1 VIAVQGFRQPFKRV
15 QVFKNVIVYRLGA
28 DWSATLAQVE
38 SALDSARFV
47 ECGPSQERSIGWIE
61 PRGEAHGPLVEA
73 VGGQWILKLMIEAKV
88 VPASVLNRKVK
99 DQVDHIETTT
109 GRKPGKKEKRDIKE
123 DLKLSLLPMAFS
135 KQAAVTVWIDPSAR
149 LLVLDVGSQAKAD
162 EVVTAL
168 VKSLDGFAPTLLNT
182 LTSPTVAMSGWLV
195 SQEPPAGFTVDRE
208 CELKAT
214 DESKAVVRYARHPLD
229 NDEVVAH
236 VQGGKQA
243 SKLALTWDSR
253 VSFMLTESLQIKKI
267 AFLDVVMDGVSD
279 RKNEG
284 FDTDVV
290 LATGELGRLIPDL
303 VAALGGELPTN
314 LGPDPG
320 RQ

>member
-1 VIAVQGFRQPFKRV
+1 M
-15 QVFKNVIVYRLGA
+15 FKNVIVYRLGA
-28 DWSATLAQVE
+28 DWTATLAQVE
-38 SALDSARFV
+38 AGLDSARFV
-47 ECGPSQERSIGWIE
+47 ECGPSQERSLGWVE

-73 VGGQWILKLMIEAKV
+73 VGGQWILKLMIEAKA

-99 DQVDHIETTT
+99 DQVDHIEATT
-109 GRKPGKKEKRDIKE
+109 GRKPGKKEQRDIKE
-123 DLKLSLLPMAFS
+123 DLKLSLLPMAFC
-135 KQAAVTVWIDPSAR
+135 KQVAVTVWIDPSAR
-149 LLVLDVGSQAKAD
+149 LMVLDAGSQARAD

-182 LTSPTVAMSGWLV
+182 VTSPAVAMSEWLV
-195 SQEPPAGFTVDRE
+195 SQEPAEGFSVDRE

-253 VSFMLTESLQIKKI
+253 VSFMLTESQQIKKI

-284 FDTDVV
+284 FDTDVA
-290 LATGELGRLIPDL
+290 LATGELRRLIPDL
-303 VAALGGELPTN
+303 VAALGGELPIS
-314 LGPDPG
+314 
-320 RQ
+320 

>member
-1 VIAVQGFRQPFKRV
+1 M
-15 QVFKNVIVYRLGA
+15 FKNVIVYRLGP
-28 DWSATLAQVE
+28 DWTATLAQVE
-38 SALDSARFV
+38 AGLDSARFV
-47 ECGPSQERSIGWIE
+47 ECGPSQERSLGWVE

-73 VGGQWILKLMIEAKV
+73 VGGQWILKLMIEAKA

-99 DQVDHIETTT
+99 DQVDHIEATT
-109 GRKPGKKEKRDIKE
+109 GRKPGKKEQRDIKE
-123 DLKLSLLPMAFS
+123 DLKLSLLPMAFC
-135 KQAAVTVWIDPSAR
+135 KQVAVTVWIDPTAR
-149 LLVLDVGSQAKAD
+149 LLVLDAGSQARAD

-182 LTSPTVAMSGWLV
+182 VTSPAVAMSEWLV
-195 SQEPPAGFTVDRE
+195 SQEPAEGFSVDRE

-253 VSFMLTESLQIKKI
+253 VSFMLTESQQIKKI

-284 FDTDVV
+284 FDTDVA
-290 LATGELGRLIPDL
+290 LATGELRRLIPDL
-303 VAALGGELPTN
+303 VAALGGELPIS
-314 LGPDPG
+314 
-320 RQ
+320 

>member
-1 VIAVQGFRQPFKRV
+1 M
-15 QVFKNVIVYRLGA
+15 FKNVIVYRLGA
-28 DWSATLAQVE
+28 DWTATLAQVE
-38 SALDSARFV
+38 AGLDSARFV
-47 ECGPSQERSIGWIE
+47 ECGPSQERSLGWVE

-73 VGGQWILKLMIEAKV
+73 VGGQWLLKLMIEAKA

-99 DQVDHIETTT
+99 DQVDHIEATT
-109 GRKPGKKEKRDIKE
+109 GRKPGKKEQRDIKE
-123 DLKLSLLPMAFS
+123 DLKLSLLPMAFC
-135 KQAAVTVWIDPSAR
+135 KQVAVTVWIDPSAR
-149 LLVLDVGSQAKAD
+149 LMVLDAGSQARAD

-182 LTSPTVAMSGWLV
+182 VTSPAVAMSEWLV
-195 SQEPPAGFTVDRE
+195 SQEPAAGFTVDRE

-284 FDTDVV
+284 FDTDVA
-290 LATGELGRLIPDL
+290 LATGELRRLIPDL
-303 VAALGGELPTN
+303 VAALGGEVPIS
-314 LGPDPG
+314 
-320 RQ
+320 

>member
-1 VIAVQGFRQPFKRV
+1 M
-15 QVFKNVIVYRLGA
+15 FKNVIVYRLGA
-28 DWSATLAQVE
+28 DWTATLAQVE
-38 SALDSARFV
+38 AGLDSARFV
-47 ECGPSQERSIGWIE
+47 ECGPSQERSLGWVE

-73 VGGQWILKLMIEAKV
+73 VGGQWILKLMIEAKA

-99 DQVDHIETTT
+99 DQVDHIEATT
-109 GRKPGKKEKRDIKE
+109 GRKPGKKEQRDIKE
-123 DLKLSLLPMAFS
+123 DLKLSLLPMAFC
-135 KQAAVTVWIDPSAR
+135 KQVAVTVWIDPSAR
-149 LLVLDVGSQAKAD
+149 LMVLDAGSQARAD

-182 LTSPTVAMSGWLV
+182 VTSPTVAMSEWLV
-195 SQEPPAGFTVDRE
+195 SQEPAEGFSVDRE

-284 FDTDVV
+284 FDTDVA
-290 LATGELGRLIPDL
+290 LATGELRRLIPDL
-303 VAALGGELPTN
+303 VAALGGELPIS
-314 LGPDPG
+314 
-320 RQ
+320 

>member
-1 VIAVQGFRQPFKRV
+1 M
-15 QVFKNVIVYRLGA
+15 FKNVIVYRLGA
-28 DWSATLAQVE
+28 GWTATLAKVE
-38 SALDSARFV
+38 ASLDSARFV
-47 ECGPSQERSIGWIE
+47 ECGPSQERSLGWVE

-73 VGGQWILKLMIEAKV
+73 VGGQWLLKLMIEVKAI
-88 VPASVLNRKVK
+88 PASVLNRKVK

-109 GRKPGKKEKRDIKE
+109 GRKPGKKEQRDIKE
-123 DLKLSLLPMAFS
+123 ELKLSLLPMAFS
-135 KQAAVTVWIDPSAR
+135 KQVAVTVWIDPTAR
-149 LLVLDVGSQAKAD
+149 LLVLDAASQARAD

-182 LTSPTVAMSGWLV
+182 VTSPAVAMSEWLV
-195 SQEPPAGFTVDRE
+195 SQEPPAGFSVDRE

-253 VSFMLTESLQIKKI
+253 VSFMLTESLQVKRI
-267 AFLDVVMDGVSD
+267 AFLDVVMEGVSD
-279 RKNEG
+279 RQNEG
-284 FDTDVV
+284 FDTDAA
-290 LATGELGRLIPDL
+290 LATGELRRLIPDL
-303 VAALGGELPTN
+303 VAALGGEVLLP
-314 LGPDPG
+314 
-320 RQ
+320 

>member
-1 VIAVQGFRQPFKRV
+1 M
-15 QVFKNVIVYRLGA
+15 FKNIVVYRLGA
-28 DWSATLAQVE
+28 DWSATVAQME
-38 SALDSARFV
+38 SSLDSARFV

-73 VGGQWILKLMIEAKV
+73 VGGQRILKLMIEVKA
-88 VPASVLNRKVK
+88 VPSSVLNRKVK
-99 DQVDHIETTT
+99 DQVDHIEATT
-109 GRKPGKKEKRDIKE
+109 GRKPGKKEQRDIKE
-123 DLKLSLLPMAFS
+123 ELKLSLLPMAFS
-135 KQAAVTVWIDPSAR
+135 KQTAVTVWIDPSAR
-149 LLVLDVGSQAKAD
+149 LLVLDAGSQAKAD

-168 VKSLDGFAPTLLNT
+168 VKSLEGFAPTLLNT
-182 LTSPTVAMSGWLV
+182 LTSPAIAMSEWLV

-253 VSFMLTESLQIKKI
+253 VSFMLTEGLQIKKI
-267 AFLDVVMDGVSD
+267 AFLDVVMDGAGEHKKS
-279 RKNEG
+279 EG

-290 LATGELGRLIPDL
+290 LATGELRRLIPDL
-303 VAALGGELPTN
+303 VAALGGEMPTT
-314 LGPDPG
+314 
-320 RQ
+320 